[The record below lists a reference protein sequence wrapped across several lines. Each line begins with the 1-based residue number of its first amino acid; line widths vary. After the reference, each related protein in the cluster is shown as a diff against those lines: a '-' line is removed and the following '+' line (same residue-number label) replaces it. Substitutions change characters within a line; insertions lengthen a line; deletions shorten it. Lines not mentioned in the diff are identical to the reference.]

1 MHRITLDAFIARHHL
16 NSRSLCAAIVESR
29 EGSIAVRSPQAATEN
44 LTRIIEATLRIA
56 NRKGF
61 AAMTLRELAGE
72 SGLSLGGLY
81 AYIGS
86 KDELARLI
94 QRRVSLTLG
103 EVMDSALDGI
113 DDSRVRLATAIEAHL
128 LTTEAL
134 REWFFF
140 LYMEAHHLAPDER
153 RKAVVMEQGSERIF
167 ADIIR
172 AGQQQSLYADVQPE
186 IAAGLIKA
194 MLQDWYLK
202 RHKHGERGL
211 DVAAYADTVT
221 AAAQAMLGIDGL
233 GTTTDTEERS

>member
-1 MHRITLDAFIARHHL
+1 MHRLTLDAFIARHHL

-134 REWFFF
+134 REWFFEGKHRGA
-140 LYMEAHHLAPDER
+140 LLADRCPEGDPTCNPTC
-153 RKAVVMEQGSERIF
+153 GSHFGCSE
-167 ADIIR
+167 
-172 AGQQQSLYADVQPE
+172 S
-186 IAAGLIKA
+186 
-194 MLQDWYLK
+194 
-202 RHKHGERGL
+202 
-211 DVAAYADTVT
+211 
-221 AAAQAMLGIDGL
+221 
-233 GTTTDTEERS
+233 

>member
-1 MHRITLDAFIARHHL
+1 MERRSLESFTARHHL
-16 NSRSLCAAIVESR
+16 DSRSLCAQILEAR
-29 EGSIAVRSPQAATEN
+29 EGAIAVRSAEAATDN
-44 LTRIIEATLRIA
+44 LTRIIEATLRLA

-61 AAMTLRELAGE
+61 AAMTLRELARE

-94 QRRVSLTLG
+94 QSWVSRTLRRV
-103 EVMDSALDGI
+103 MASALADI
-113 DDSRVRLATAIEAHL
+113 ETSRMRLATAIEAHL

-140 LYMEAHHLAPDER
+140 LYMEAHHLASDER
-153 RKAVVMEQGSERIF
+153 RQAVAAERNSEQIF

-172 AGQQQSLYADVQPE
+172 QGQSEGRYGAMNAD

-211 DVAAYADTVT
+211 DVTAYADTVT
-221 AAAQAMLGIDGL
+221 AAAEALLDASGE
-233 GTTTDTEERS
+233 TTTTTHS

>member
-1 MHRITLDAFIARHHL
+1 VDRLTLDAFIARHHL
-16 NSRSLCAAIVESR
+16 NSRALCAAIVEAR
-29 EGSIAVRSPQAATEN
+29 EGSIAVRSPQAATDN
-44 LTRIIEATLRIA
+44 LTCIIEATLRLA

-94 QRRVSLTLG
+94 QRRISLTLG
-103 EVMDSALDGI
+103 QVMDSALEDI
-113 DDSRVRLATAIEAHL
+113 EDNHARLATAIEAHL

-172 AGQQQSLYADVQPE
+172 AGQAQSLYAGVQPE
-186 IAAGLIKA
+186 IAAGLVKA

-202 RHKHGERGL
+202 RNKHAERGL

-221 AAAQAMLGIDGL
+221 AAAQAMLAIPGL
-233 GTTTDTEERS
+233 GSKPNNEEIS

>member
-1 MHRITLDAFIARHHL
+1 MERRSLESFTARHHL
-16 NSRSLCAAIVESR
+16 DSRSLCAQILEAR
-29 EGSIAVRSPQAATEN
+29 EGAIAVRSAEAATDN
-44 LTRIIEATLRIA
+44 LTRIIEATLRLA

-61 AAMTLRELAGE
+61 AAMTLRELARE

-94 QRRVSLTLG
+94 QSWVSRTLRRVMAHVL
-103 EVMDSALDGI
+103 EDIHDSHA
-113 DDSRVRLATAIEAHL
+113 RLASAIEAHL

-140 LYMEAHHLAPDER
+140 LYMEAHHLAADER
-153 RKAVVMEQGSERIF
+153 RQAVAAERNSEQIF

-172 AGQQQSLYADVQPE
+172 QGQAEGRYGGMDAD
-186 IAAGLIKA
+186 IAAGLLKA

-211 DVAAYADTVT
+211 DVSAYADIVT
-221 AAAQAMLGIDGL
+221 AAAEALLQASDKTK
-233 GTTTDTEERS
+233 TTTHG